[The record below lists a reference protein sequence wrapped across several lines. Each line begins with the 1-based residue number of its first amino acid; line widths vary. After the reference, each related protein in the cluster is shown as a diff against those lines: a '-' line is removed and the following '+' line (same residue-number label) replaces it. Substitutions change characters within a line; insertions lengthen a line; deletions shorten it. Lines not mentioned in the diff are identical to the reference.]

1 MNKIKLFLLD
11 LFFPNKCPV
20 CDEIIVFDRYVC
32 DSCKEKLQESAVDK
46 EKVCGVCGKYMG
58 CIHDDLHYS
67 RAVSCFYYVDC
78 AKQGIYSLK
87 SQSRNFGY
95 YIADVLSEK
104 IMSDEIL
111 KNADYI
117 VAVPMSKD
125 RLRQRGYNQAEVI
138 AKEVSCQTGIPLLK
152 KVLFKNKSAI
162 QHLLSYEERLKNVD
176 SVYSSCSSETNLEG
190 KKIIVCDD
198 VLTTGSTVNRCA
210 KLLINMNAAEVYAA
224 VGTIIKH
231 KI

>member
-11 LFFPNKCPV
+11 LFFPNRCAV
-20 CDEIIVFDRYVC
+20 CNEITIFDKYVC
-32 DSCKEKLQESAVDK
+32 DDCMKKLLESAIDE
-46 EKVCGVCGKYMG
+46 EKVCGMCGKYIG
-58 CIHDDLHYS
+58 CSHDDLWYS
-67 RAVSCFYYVDC
+67 RAVSCFYYIDC
-78 AKQGIYSLK
+78 VREGIYSLK
-87 SQSRNFGY
+87 EKNRNFGY
-95 YIADVLSEK
+95 YIAGILADTIK
-104 IMSDEIL
+104 SDEIL

-117 VAVPMSKD
+117 IAVPMSKD
-125 RLRQRGYNQAEVI
+125 RLRKRGYNQAEVI

-152 KVLFKNKSAI
+152 KVLFKNKSAV

-176 SVYSSCSSETNLEG
+176 SIYSSETNLEG

-210 KLLINMNAAEVYAA
+210 KLLINMNAADVYAA
-224 VGTIIKH
+224 VGTIVKH